1 MTRTVRW
8 MLGIGVIVVVLAIA
22 VIVLLPRSDN
32 ASTPTTANTSA
43 AADPLQKQ
51 VNAPAGTPKITTLT
65 PFDAQGAPT
74 AGWEVDDKIGSGPI
88 DCSYDEASPSAT
100 SDNILVCSP
109 SAAAADSCVAVAN
122 KPAALCLIDPFST
135 RLTRYATSTV
145 RTSGVHAPQS
155 PMPIALILDDATK
168 CRLRNGGSWS
178 IQEANPDYI
187 GYYFCQ
193 STGFQAIWGPPTGP
207 AITQQ
212 PDGWTV
218 QYGSDTGPLT
228 QHRVTEAF
236 YVAIQR

>member
-8 MLGIGVIVVVLAIA
+8 VLGIGAVVVVLAA
-22 VIVLLPRSDN
+22 GVIVLSPHSDDSSPI
-32 ASTPTTANTSA
+32 ATTTSA
-43 AADPLQKQ
+43 VDPLQKQ
-51 VNAPAGTPKITTLT
+51 VNTPSGTPKITTRT

-74 AGWEVDDKIGSGPI
+74 AGWEVDDKVGSGPI

-100 SDNILVCSP
+100 TDNILACSP

-145 RTSGVHAPQS
+145 RTTGVHAPQA
-155 PMPIALILDDATK
+155 PTPIGLVLDDGTT

-178 IQEANPDYI
+178 RQEANPDYI
-187 GYYFCQ
+187 GYYSCRG
-193 STGFQAIWGPPTGP
+193 TGFQAIWGPPDGP

-218 QYGSDTGPLT
+218 QFGSDRGPLT
-228 QHRVTEAF
+228 QHRVTEAL